1 MDGLYLIDN
10 AMGPHSPH
18 DAYDPNV
25 REYHLDAL
33 PVKLLEHTK

>member
-1 MDGLYLIDN
+1 MPWGRE
-10 AMGPHSPH
+10 ASRPH